1 MEVID
6 KQLKLVE
13 TVISPTA
20 YVFKTLIKINA
31 VNLLNF
37 YFLDEIFEKIFKL
50 INKSQLLLKCA
61 NNYNFKTIQQLQI
74 DNHPN
79 D

>member
-1 MEVID
+1 VEVID

-61 NNYNFKTIQQLQI
+61 NNYNFKTIQKLQI

>member
-1 MEVID
+1 VEVID

>member
-6 KQLKLVE
+6 KQFKLVE

-20 YVFKTLIKINA
+20 YVFITLIYINA

-37 YFLDEIFEKIFKL
+37 YFIDEIFEKIFKL
-50 INKSQLLLKCA
+50 INKSQLLLKYA
-61 NNYNFKTIQQLQI
+61 Q
-74 DNHPN
+74 
-79 D
+79 